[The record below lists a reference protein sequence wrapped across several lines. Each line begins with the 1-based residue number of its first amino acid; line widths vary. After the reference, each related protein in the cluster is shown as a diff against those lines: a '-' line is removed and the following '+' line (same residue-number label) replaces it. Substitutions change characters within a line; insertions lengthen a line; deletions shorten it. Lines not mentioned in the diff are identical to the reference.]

1 MMETN
6 LRLRHLFAATARTSE
21 PWMRPLAALA
31 FLLAVFFAC
40 ARGGLTVPFDS
51 ETTVSVKLRT
61 GLRPLATIF
70 GWN

>member
-6 LRLRHLFAATARTSE
+6 LRLRHLFAATARASE

-40 ARGGLTVPFDS
+40 ARGGID
-51 ETTVSVKLRT
+51 
-61 GLRPLATIF
+61 GAI
-70 GWN
+70 